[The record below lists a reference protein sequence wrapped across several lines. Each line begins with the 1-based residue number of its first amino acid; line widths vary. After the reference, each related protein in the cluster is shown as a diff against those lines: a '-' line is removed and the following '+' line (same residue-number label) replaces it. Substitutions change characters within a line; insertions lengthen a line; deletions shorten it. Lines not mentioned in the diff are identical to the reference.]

1 MTQPIPLL
9 LGKSPTGQLVS
20 LPPMAES
27 AHNSW
32 QNEAIGASPYQVLMG
47 YNPMAEWRPMTSTV
61 PAPINW
67 LEQWKWAR
75 ELAEVQMKKVQN
87 HWVQAKHQGQT
98 FKEGDLVWL
107 EGRNLHLD
115 QPSIKLAAKH
125 HGPFPVVQVLSPL
138 TYCLALPIQWKIHPV
153 FHVDLLTPYKGM
165 VFHGTNYTR
174 PPPDLIDGEEEFE
187 VECILN
193 SRWFGH
199 HKKVQYLVK
208 WLGYPDSDNQWVDW
222 DQFTADEALAEF
234 KEQNPQAVSH
244 IRLAFCI
251 PSATPSW
258 CPPPQPPLLSKM
270 LSTPPP
276 LHPGAHHCCPPLS
289 LRLGDHS

>member
-1 MTQPIPLL
+1 
-9 LGKSPTGQLVS
+9 
-20 LPPMAES
+20 
-27 AHNSW
+27 
-32 QNEAIGASPYQVLMG
+32 
-47 YNPMAEWRPMTSTV
+47 
-61 PAPINW
+61 
-67 LEQWKWAR
+67 
-75 ELAEVQMKKVQN
+75 MKKVQN

-193 SRWFGH
+193 SR
-199 HKKVQYLVK
+199 
-208 WLGYPDSDNQWVDW
+208 
-222 DQFTADEALAEF
+222 
-234 KEQNPQAVSH
+234 
-244 IRLAFCI
+244 
-251 PSATPSW
+251 
-258 CPPPQPPLLSKM
+258 
-270 LSTPPP
+270 
-276 LHPGAHHCCPPLS
+276 
-289 LRLGDHS
+289 